1 MEQSPN
7 RDTKGKKTNKGRKE
21 GSGQIENGH
30 TRWGKKKKSIVLC
43 LSCFY
48 FYGERR
54 LPSHAVGKKIIR
66 SIPYMLLFFF
76 LNGYRGLRSGSRR
89 TRKRREIRKGVGGDR
104 RKERTRRERATQ
116 ENVAYDFQLQNTFY
130 DTERYTFQWFVCLV
144 NEVASN
150 RKEEQHEGN
159 RGIRELCWTAT
170 LCTYE

>member
-7 RDTKGKKTNKGRKE
+7 RDTKGKKTKKGRKE

-30 TRWGKKKKSIVLC
+30 TRRGKKKKSILLC

-66 SIPYMLLFFF
+66 SIPYMLLFCF

-89 TRKRREIRKGVGGDR
+89 TRKRREIRKGVGEIEGK
-104 RKERTRRERATQ
+104 KERGER
-116 ENVAYDFQLQNTFY
+116 
-130 DTERYTFQWFVCLV
+130 
-144 NEVASN
+144 
-150 RKEEQHEGN
+150 EQHKRTLRTTFN
-159 RGIRELCWTAT
+159 CRIRSMTPKGTRSNGLYAW
-170 LCTYE
+170 

>member
-30 TRWGKKKKSIVLC
+30 TRRGKKKKSILLC

-76 LNGYRGLRSGSRR
+76 
-89 TRKRREIRKGVGGDR
+89 KMDIEDFDQDREEHEKGE
-104 RKERTRRERATQ
+104 K
-116 ENVAYDFQLQNTFY
+116 
-130 DTERYTFQWFVCLV
+130 
-144 NEVASN
+144 
-150 RKEEQHEGN
+150 
-159 RGIRELCWTAT
+159 
-170 LCTYE
+170 